1 MHGTYI
7 YMHSTPRAYHPSK
20 LIGMALLA
28 QQLSALKGLVDAA
41 PSSSVR
47 DQLLGSHAESIK
59 AQILNKPVTEEEVKS
74 LTAVIQGMQFSADQ
88 KSELLVALSTSLL
101 RANKGASGSGKS
113 QVMVDLV
120 PYLTG
125 KEWDMIHDGALGLK
139 VKLRKLS
146 DVLMKLGCLYPGEP
160 SKGHVVS
167 LLKQCGHDEL
177 SDPQTFNLNLKLVKN
192 YITEARKKAK
202 VDDSGRVHIDV
213 YNGNPKDL
221 PKDIYQKAYAEE
233 GPCGRQEGL
242 KAHSVGPLRGSHKD
256 MRPQAI
262 SSAANTCQMTQLA
275 SFASMMASFVRG
287 DGQHANQQTAA
298 VQAPVHVP
306 APAPTVQAPA
316 QPSVSTTAVVAAE
329 PQANETVN
337 VPPPISPAKQAK
349 AMAAA
354 WGQDP
359 AEEDEDLPHRG
370 RGRGRGRGRRGRGGR
385 GSGRGR
391 GRGRGAMKKPAAIAM
406 KRPAAAMPVAE
417 TAPKVLKRPSTHL
430 GDNGRSRGKDITGL
444 SWGER
449 MKQRPNGCSGCRW
462 TPGCCPSCWRK
473 GR

>member
-1 MHGTYI
+1 
-7 YMHSTPRAYHPSK
+7 
-20 LIGMALLA
+20 MAMLA

-74 LTAVIQGMQFSADQ
+74 LTAVIQGMPFSEVQA
-88 KSELLVALSTSLL
+88 SELLVALSTSYL
-101 RANKGASGSGKS
+101 RANKAASASGKS

-177 SDPQTFNLNLKLVKN
+177 SDPQTFNLNLKLFKN

-202 VDDSGRVHIDV
+202 LEDCGRVHIDV

-221 PKDIYQKAYAEE
+221 PKDIYQKAYAHE
-233 GPCGRQEGL
+233 GPCGRQDSL
-242 KAHSVGPLRGSHKD
+242 KANTVGPLRGSHKD
-256 MRPQAI
+256 MRPQAM
-262 SSAANTCQMTQLA
+262 SSAANSTTCQMSQLA

-306 APAPTVQAPA
+306 APAPAVQAPA

-329 PQANETVN
+329 QQANETVN

-359 AEEDEDLPHRG
+359 LEEDDDLPHRG

-391 GRGRGAMKKPAAIAM
+391 GRGRGAMKKPAAM
-406 KRPAAAMPVAE
+406 KRPAANTAE
-417 TAPKVLKRPSTHL
+417 HGPKVIKRPSMHSGT
-430 GDNGRSRGKDITGL
+430 RSRGKEIPGL
-444 SWGER
+444 SWDQRLKE
-449 MKQRPNGCSGCRW
+449 RPNGCSGCRW

-473 GR
+473 G